1 MTQAPPEKGRVVQIH
16 CFTVVAFIAL
26 AAGRLAYVA
35 TCPIPLR
42 GHYDHLLWT
51 MPALAIGAYYTFI
64 RFHPT
69 IAALFNGLGLVG
81 IGIIGGMLA
90 SVVTVHTGRQFP
102 LTDQTLAAADRFIY
116 FDWLTVLKLFDRF
129 PQLDALLKGAYQS
142 IHVQIILILVAL
154 ALTQQLERLYRFLMA
169 TNMALLI
176 TCVVAVFLPALGPY
190 ELLNLTAADHP
201 NISVIT
207 GAKMTEPILWIRAG
221 VFGDPGPT
229 IEIGL
234 ISFPSFHA
242 ATAAIY
248 MWATWRTPIIR
259 WISLALNTL
268 MLIATPI
275 HGSHYL
281 VDHGQHE
288 RVARRVSTVVDMRSV
303 NRGALWIGRLS
314 GHHAPT
320 GRMAGSQHR

>member
-1 MTQAPPEKGRVVQIH
+1 MSRPPPYRCGITTIISCGRCRRLRLGLLHLHSISPNHRRLVQ
-16 CFTVVAFIAL
+16 
-26 AAGRLAYVA
+26 R
-35 TCPIPLR
+35 
-42 GHYDHLLWT
+42 
-51 MPALAIGAYYTFI
+51 IGA
-64 RFHPT
+64 RRHW
-69 IAALFNGLGLVG
+69 
-81 IGIIGGMLA
+81 IIGGVLA

-229 IEIGL
+229 IEVGL

-242 ATAAIY
+242 ATAAF
-248 MWATWRTPIIR
+248 TCGH
-259 WISLALNTL
+259 LAH
-268 MLIATPI
+268 A
-275 HGSHYL
+275 
-281 VDHGQHE
+281 DHSMDQPRPQHADAD
-288 RVARRVSTVVDMRSV
+288 RNAHSRQP
-303 NRGALWIGRLS
+303 LS
-314 GHHAPT
+314 C
-320 GRMAGSQHR
+320 